1 MQVIQNIL
9 CRQVQLFSLKKSVIA
24 NERKKQRKREI
35 LIDFNVKD
43 RTEQSEIINKTT
55 LIRAEDGSFNRI
67 FVFSGPRPFTWA
79 WPLVPAFNLGLPA
92 LAPNFYLPVQV
103 SNLYLSVLAPNLCL
117 PALAPNLYLPALVLK
132 FVFAIPGPNLYLPI
146 LAPNVCLPQCVFII
160 FPPWSLN
167 CVYQP
172 WLWLCPPTCI
182 YQSRSKCYYYHSYCS
197 QICIRRPLLEPLKSG
212 RLIKHL
218 YKTTTKQMWSLL
230 AGFQFFIPTAIFA

>member
-1 MQVIQNIL
+1 M
-9 CRQVQLFSLKKSVIA
+9 IA

-55 LIRAEDGSFNRI
+55 LIRAEDGSFNSI

-92 LAPNFYLPVQV
+92 LAPNF
-103 SNLYLSVLAPNLCL
+103 
-117 PALAPNLYLPALVLK
+117 YLPALVLK

-197 QICIRRPLLEPLKSG
+197 QICIRRPLLGPLKSG

-218 YKTTTKQMWSLL
+218 YKITTKQMWSLL
-230 AGFQFFIPTAIFA
+230 AGF

>member
-1 MQVIQNIL
+1 MVVLIVYL
-9 CRQVQLFSLKKSVIA
+9 YFPAHGRSL
-24 NERKKQRKREI
+24 
-35 LIDFNVKD
+35 
-43 RTEQSEIINKTT
+43 
-55 LIRAEDGSFNRI
+55 GP
-67 FVFSGPRPFTWA
+67 GPRSRPSIWVCRPWLPIFIYRSRSLICIYRSWRPICVYRP
-79 WPLVPAFNLGLPA
+79 WPPICIYQPW
-92 LAPNFYLPVQV
+92 
-103 SNLYLSVLAPNLCL
+103 SSS
-117 PALAPNLYLPALVLK
+117 LYLPSLGQICIYQSWPPMCV
-132 FVFAIPGPNLYLPI
+132 Y
-146 LAPNVCLPQCVFII
+146 PNVCLPQCVFII

-230 AGFQFFIPTAIFA
+230 AGF